1 MKPTKNLAL
10 IFILAAILIGCSTGK
25 KALQRG
31 DYYEATMQSVK
42 FLRSNPDSEK
52 ARETLIQSY
61 PMALE
66 YYRQK
71 VDEISISGT
80 KDKYLSIVEIYT
92 KLNNLA
98 DEISRCPAALNAV
111 KPVVYFHD
119 QLNKA
124 QELAIAEQYNTGIEL
139 LRSGSIEDARIAVQK
154 FEWVAKTRPGY
165 SDVNRKLVEA
175 EELATFKVVVEKI
188 PYMGD
193 MYQANLNRFYD
204 KLYVDLSKNVKNRF
218 IRFFN
223 QSEAEEFRIVPHQIV
238 KMQFVDFNVGNIYEK
253 ETEKEYIS
261 DTLVIGTFKDD
272 KGVSHDVKG
281 TVKAKASIHEREIMS
296 RGILDVKIVD
306 YQTNSIV
313 ENKRFPGEYV
323 WRNDWAN
330 FNGDERA
337 LPQNIRNMTR
347 EKQVMPPAPQDLFVL
362 FSDPLGSSTS
372 SFLKSYYRNK

>member
-1 MKPTKNLAL
+1 MKPSKIGLL
-10 IFILAAILIGCSTGK
+10 LFILSIIIAGCSTGK

-42 FLRSNPDSEK
+42 FLRSNPESDK
-52 ARETLIQSY
+52 ARETLILSY
-61 PMALE
+61 PMALD

-71 VDEISISGT
+71 VDEISISNSS
-80 KDKYLSIVEIYT
+80 DKYFSIVEIYT

-124 QELAIAEQYNTGIEL
+124 QELAIAEQYNTGVQL
-139 LRSGSIEDARIAVQK
+139 LNSGKIEDARSAVQK
-154 FEWVAKTRPGY
+154 FEWVGKTRPGY
-165 SDVNRKLVEA
+165 SDVNQKLAEA
-175 EELATFKVVVEKI
+175 TELATFKVVVERI

-193 MYQANLNRFYD
+193 QYQANLNRFYD
-204 KLYVDLSKNVKNRF
+204 KLYVDLSKNIKNRF

-223 QSEAEEFRIVPHQIV
+223 QTEAQDLKIIPNQVV
-238 KMQFVDFNVGNIYEK
+238 KMQFVDFSVGNIYEK
-253 ETEKEYIS
+253 ETEKEYVS
-261 DTLVIGTFKDD
+261 DTLVVGTFKDD

-281 TVKAKASIHEREIMS
+281 TVKGKANIHEREITS
-296 RGILDVKIVD
+296 RGILDVKIID
-306 YQTNSIV
+306 FQTNAIV

-337 LPQNIRNMTR
+337 LPQKIKSMTK
-347 EKQVMPPAPQDLFVL
+347 EKQEMPPSPQDLFVF

-372 SFLKSYYRNK
+372 SFLKSYYRNR

>member
-10 IFILAAILIGCSTGK
+10 IFIMTAILIGCSTGK

-71 VDEISISGT
+71 VDEISISST
-80 KDKYLSIVEIYT
+80 QDKYLSIVEIYT

-139 LRSGSIEDARIAVQK
+139 LRSGSIEDARTAVQK
-154 FEWVAKTRPGY
+154 FEWVAKTKPGY
-165 SDVNRKLVEA
+165 SDVTRKIVEA

-193 MYQANLNRFYD
+193 LYQANLNRFYD

-238 KMQFVDFNVGNIYEK
+238 KMQFVDFTVGNIYEK
-253 ETEKEYIS
+253 ETEKEFIS

-272 KGVSHDVKG
+272 KGVAHDVKG
-281 TVKAKASIHEREIMS
+281 TVKAKANIHEREIMS
-296 RGILDVKIVD
+296 RGILDVKVID
-306 YQTNSIV
+306 YQTNAVV

-337 LPQNIRNMTR
+337 LPQNIKNMTR
-347 EKQVMPPAPQDLFVL
+347 EKQVMPPPPQDLFVL

>member
-1 MKPTKNLAL
+1 MRPSKNLTL
-10 IFILAAILIGCSTGK
+10 IFILTIILAGCSTGK
-25 KALQRG
+25 KALQKG
-31 DYYEATMQSVK
+31 DYYEATIQSVK
-42 FLRSNPDSEK
+42 FLRSKPDSEK
-52 ARETLIQSY
+52 ARETIIQSY

-71 VDEISISGT
+71 VDEISNSNSP
-80 KDKYLSIVEIYT
+80 DKFLSIVEIYT

-98 DEISRCPAALNAV
+98 DEISRCPAALSAV

-119 QLNKA
+119 QLRKA
-124 QELAIAEQYNTGIEL
+124 QELAIAEQYETGL
-139 LRSGSIEDARIAVQK
+139 QLMKSGYIEDARIAVQK

-175 EELATFKVVVEKI
+175 EELATFKVVVERI

-204 KLYVDLSKNVKNRF
+204 KLYVDLAKNGKKRF

-223 QSEAEEFRIVPHQIV
+223 QAEAEEFKIVPHQVV
-238 KMQFVDFNVGNIYEK
+238 KMQFVDFSVGNIYEK
-253 ETEKEYIS
+253 ETEKEFIS

-272 KGVSHDVKG
+272 KGISHDVLG
-281 TVKAKASIHEREIMS
+281 TVKAKANIHERDIVS
-296 RGILDVKIVD
+296 KGILDVKIID
-306 YQTNSIV
+306 YQTNSVV

-337 LPQNIRNMTR
+337 LPQKIKAMTK
-347 EKQVMPPAPQDLFVL
+347 EKQVMPPLPQDLFVL